1 MITVVILDTVPVMFV
16 NKKRIYTG
24 KINKMYKCKM
34 FIIYVEDE
42 FKPETNIRRVLLFED
57 SGDAV
62 MTDDL
67 MYEDEIELEEDEDE
81 EIVQDGPDD
90 G

>member
-1 MITVVILDTVPVMFV
+1 
-16 NKKRIYTG
+16 
-24 KINKMYKCKM
+24 M

-42 FKPETNIRRVLLFED
+42 FKPNTNLRRVLLFED

-67 MYEDEIELEEDEDE
+67 MYEDEIEIEEDD

-90 G
+90 E

>member
-1 MITVVILDTVPVMFV
+1 
-16 NKKRIYTG
+16 
-24 KINKMYKCKM
+24 M

-42 FKPETNIRRVLLFED
+42 FKPETHLRRVLLFED

-62 MTDDL
+62 MTDGL
-67 MYEDEIELEEDEDE
+67 MYEDEIEIEEDEED

-90 G
+90 E